1 MESTTHPRKGK
12 WIKPHKPSHHDKRG
26 PRQDPVA
33 VSEEEHVVAV
43 RAPADKSNQETLM
56 QEACDKEEER
66 YETFRLRMMDTQR
79 RKR

>member
-26 PRQDPVA
+26 PRRDPV
-33 VSEEEHVVAV
+33 EEHEVAV
-43 RAPADKSNQETLM
+43 RVPADKSQETLM
-56 QEACDKEEER
+56 QEACEKEEER
-66 YETFRLRMMDTQR
+66 YETFRCRMMDTER